1 MYMYMHMHVHVYAF
15 DRLYMTQ
22 YITKRNKRG
31 SLGSSHAITRKSRQ
45 YWAISPTR
53 VWVRHFPDEMG
64 RSNTPQVVDLNKLEF

>member
-31 SLGSSHAITRKSRQ
+31 SLGHIITC
-45 YWAISPTR
+45 YY
-53 VWVRHFPDEMG
+53 
-64 RSNTPQVVDLNKLEF
+64 